1 MPQKNRTA
9 TGVLGG
15 LLGLVG
21 LSAIAGVLVTATVTP
36 ALAVAGAAG
45 SQALDLFEKL
55 PSYLKPDAPME
66 PGTIYGIGDDGNPFE
81 MATFFDQNRTQ
92 VSFDQINPVMYDA
105 ILSSEDKGFYEHGG
119 VNIGAT
125 AQALIENLRG
135 TSSRGASTISQ
146 QYVKNILVQ

>member
-21 LSAIAGVLVTATVTP
+21 LSAIAGILVTATVTP

-55 PSYLKPDAPME
+55 PSYLEIDAPME
-66 PGTIYGIGDDGNPFE
+66 PSTIYAIGGDGNPVRQ
-81 MATFFDQNRTQ
+81 ATFFDQNRTPVNFDQ
-92 VSFDQINPVMYDA
+92 VSPVVYDA

-119 VNIGAT
+119 INLGAT
-125 AQALIENLRG
+125 VKALVDNVRG
-135 TSSRGASTISQ
+135 TSTRGASTISQ
-146 QYVKNILVQ
+146 Q